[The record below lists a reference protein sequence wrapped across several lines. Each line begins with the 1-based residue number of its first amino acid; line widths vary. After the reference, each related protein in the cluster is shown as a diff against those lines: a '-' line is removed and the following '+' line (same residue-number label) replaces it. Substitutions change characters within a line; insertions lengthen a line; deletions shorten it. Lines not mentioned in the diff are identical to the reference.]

1 MQALPDCSIAE
12 EAQEEEEEAEEQEEK
27 QGLPSPVK
35 GLFGRTQAL
44 KAQPQ
49 QPEVMPFLSLTCLRS
64 ADRQPVA
71 CASDHTI

>member
-12 EAQEEEEEAEEQEEK
+12 EAQEEEEAEEQEEE

-49 QPEVMPFLSLTCLRS
+49 QAEVMPVLSLTLVCLQN
-64 ADRQPVA
+64 RQPIA
-71 CASDHTI
+71 CASDHAV